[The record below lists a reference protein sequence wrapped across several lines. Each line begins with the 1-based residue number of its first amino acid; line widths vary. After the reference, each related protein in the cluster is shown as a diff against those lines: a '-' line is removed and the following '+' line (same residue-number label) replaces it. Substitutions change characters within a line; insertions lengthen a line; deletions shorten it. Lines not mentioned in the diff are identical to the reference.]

1 MNLINY
7 LTKIKI
13 SKRIIP
19 SLVKR
24 FLKILEKYILIS
36 QYKGLILKLN
46 IYFSLGL
53 EKFLKS

>member
-13 SKRIIP
+13 FKRIVP

-24 FLKILEKYILIS
+24 FLKILEKHIHIS

-46 IYFSLGL
+46 I
-53 EKFLKS
+53 

>member
-1 MNLINY
+1 MNIKMNLINY

-24 FLKILEKYILIS
+24 FLKILEKHIHIS

-46 IYFSLGL
+46 I
-53 EKFLKS
+53 